1 MLVVL
6 SNPPELARLRTAGMN
21 NTSQDPDYVGPVG
34 HEKKFHKTHF
44 GVVKEHGG
52 NERVRVKTADGYT
65 VMSAEQAEEMGL
77 EIIPQKR
84 ERRRTSAEVEDGN
97 G

>member
-21 NTSQDPDYVGPVG
+21 NTSQDPDYEGPVG

-44 GVVKEHGG
+44 GVIRTLKGTSVQ
-52 NERVRVKTADGYT
+52 DDPDW
-65 VMSAEQAEEMGL
+65 EQIAPGRWRR
-77 EIIPQKR
+77 IQKKR

-97 G
+97 GG